1 MITINSFQKLS
12 KYVDGLHN
20 KTSATLRVENQS
32 NLLTQKGYKIL
43 NVDGVDCNKV
53 KKNDLISN
61 ILNQNSIEFKFV
73 TNQKI
78 END

>member
-1 MITINSFQKLS
+1 MYGI
-12 KYVDGLHN
+12 HN

-32 NLLTQKGYKIL
+32 NLLTQKVYKIL
-43 NVDGVDCNKV
+43 NVDGVDCSKEIFF
-53 KKNDLISN
+53 DLICN
-61 ILNQNSIEFKFV
+61 ILNQNSIEFKYV